1 MSDYFLHI
9 IYHHKQD
16 AGIVWNINQLKVDL
30 IVGEKP
36 RKGCEG
42 SHDSLEGDDRLFHI
56 AVKEEDRRSRETVKT
71 YVFFNSITKIAF
83 FLTILLSRFSTCC
96 TL

>member
-1 MSDYFLHI
+1 ME
-9 IYHHKQD
+9 QD
-16 AGIVWNINQLKVDL
+16 ELKIDL
-30 IVGEKP
+30 IVGEEP

-71 YVFFNSITKIAF
+71 YVFLPPSQKLHYF
-83 FLTILLSRFSTCC
+83 
-96 TL
+96 

>member
-56 AVKEEDRRSRETVKT
+56 AVKEEDRRSRETENEK
-71 YVFFNSITKIAF
+71 
-83 FLTILLSRFSTCC
+83 LLVRLPLSQKLHS
-96 TL
+96 L